1 MHLYFTTRG
10 IKMHVDNFIT
20 QLQGKYLPFKYNGK
34 DSAVQVAVRP
44 VQMWEVVFPK
54 EHLDLM
60 LTTCLGP
67 DGKPYHKRHNK
78 FIAVVRKVLGVK
90 KIPKYDNSSMMIC
103 GRDHID
109 STGIGIKEDAN
120 DNNGNEGL

>member
-1 MHLYFTTRG
+1 
-10 IKMHVDNFIT
+10 MHVDNFIT
-20 QLQGKYLPFKYNGK
+20 QLQGKYLDWKIKDKDGK
-34 DSAVQVAVRP
+34 ETKVGMQVAVRP